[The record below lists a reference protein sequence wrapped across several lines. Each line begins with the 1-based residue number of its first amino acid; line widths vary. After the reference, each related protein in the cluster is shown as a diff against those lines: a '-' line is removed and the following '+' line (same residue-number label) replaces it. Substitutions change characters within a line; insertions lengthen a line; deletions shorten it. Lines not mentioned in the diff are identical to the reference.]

1 MFDDS
6 VEIKHAT
13 VLVAEDKES
22 MAEMLRQTLESE
34 SYNVL
39 LAGTGTEAV
48 KLLQRNKVDL
58 VLTDL
63 KMPGKSGMDVV
74 KAVRE
79 KSPIIPVI
87 LMTAFG
93 TIELAVE
100 AMRQGAYDFITKPF
114 DTGHLLV
121 KIFQALKSRRLTTEN
136 ILLKEEFSSK
146 MGLPTILGKSP
157 AMVAAA
163 ANVQKVASA
172 KTTVLILGESGTG
185 KELFARAIH
194 NLSQRRDNP
203 FVAINCAAIPHDLL
217 ESELFGHEKGSFTGA
232 DQRRI
237 GKFELADGGSIFLDE
252 IGEMDLS
259 LQAKL
264 LRVLQEG
271 EVERVGGKYPI
282 RIDVRV
288 LAASNRDLEAIVS
301 EKLFRED
308 LYYRLNVFPIRIP
321 PLRER
326 KEDVTL
332 LVEHFVAKYAKEFGC
347 PLRSL
352 DADAI
357 SMLENHSWRGNVREL
372 ENSIERAMIL
382 CDGDMI
388 TPEHLALARQQSGM
402 ETSLQGLP
410 MDGTLEDV
418 SKHAVRVVESE
429 RIKRALKETSGNK
442 TRAAEILSVSYK
454 TLLTKI
460 KDYNLG

>member
-6 VEIKHAT
+6 DDIKRAT

-22 MAEMLRQTLESE
+22 MAEMLRQTLEAE
-34 SYNVL
+34 AYNVL
-39 LAGTGTEAV
+39 LAGTGTEAI
-48 KLLQRNKVDL
+48 KLLLQNKVDL

-63 KMPGKSGMDVV
+63 KMPGKGGLDVV

-121 KIFQALKSRRLTTEN
+121 KISQALNSRRLTTEN

-172 KTTVLILGESGTG
+172 RTTVLILGESGTG

-194 NLSQRRDNP
+194 NLSPRRDSP

-237 GKFELADGGSIFLDE
+237 GKFELADGGTIFLDE

-259 LQAKL
+259 LQSKL

-288 LAASNRDLEAIVS
+288 LAASNLDLEAVVA

-308 LYYRLNVFPIRIP
+308 LYYRLNVFPIHIP

-326 KEDVTL
+326 KEDVSL
-332 LVEHFVAKYAKEFGC
+332 LVEHFVAKYAREFGC
-347 PLRSL
+347 PLRDVDAEALSL
-352 DADAI
+352 LGD
-357 SMLENHSWRGNVREL
+357 HHWRGNVREL

-382 CDGDMI
+382 CDGSIIM
-388 TPEHLALARQQSGM
+388 PEHLALARRSGTETNLQS
-402 ETSLQGLP
+402 LP

-418 SKHAVRVVESE
+418 SKYAVRVVESE

-442 TRAAEILSVSYK
+442 TRAAEVLSVSYK

-460 KDYNLG
+460 KDYKLG